1 MNNLLSVLEWE
12 KIKQQF
18 IHFAKTDLGIHKINN
33 SKWINDSNVLINQL
47 NLVQDAYK
55 EMLVNISPE
64 FLGVSDISHIL
75 KSARILKTL
84 SVSELYIVKK
94 YLFGIMELS
103 LFYNKRL
110 SDMDYLGCFFSQ
122 LPDVKNI
129 YNQLD
134 KFIDNEGQV
143 KEDASPILYNLYK
156 KKRSIEKMIND
167 QLIQFIDK
175 NRQYLA
181 STAIVYRN
189 NRACVQV
196 LLTYKNHFNGIIHA
210 QSSSGQTIYLEPQQ
224 LVNLNNGYERN
235 NADISQEIEELSI
248 LLTKLLGTEYEIL
261 FSSLDIV
268 AEIDFAFLK
277 AAWMIENDGCLAN
290 INSSSNINIIKAGHP
305 LISRKE
311 LVTNNFKIDSTRMI
325 LITGPNTGGKSVF
338 LKTMA
343 LVVMMSY
350 FGYPILCQEAD
361 LGYISNVLIDL
372 GDQQSINDS
381 LSTFSAHLKQIDY
394 ILKNVNA
401 SSLVI
406 LDEIGS
412 ATDPSEGSALAI
424 AIMEKLLQVNS
435 ISIITTHYQQLK
447 TFGHNQKQILMAS
460 MEFDQNTLLP
470 TYHFLPGI
478 AGQSYALDIAKSLKL
493 DKQIIERALVIKKE
507 NQSFDQ
513 VKMEE
518 LEKKLNHTHQLE
530 KELLD
535 NQLEIERL
543 KSEYSNK
550 LQEFENSK
558 SEILEKYRD
567 QLFVNSQ
574 KLLKEGQ
581 LLIEDIKN
589 SQTVENIYSKEK
601 QLQELVNDFMSE
613 TYSKEKEQ
621 QIINVGDSVKII
633 STNQLGI
640 VVKLDKKKAVVLVN
654 NFEVRVDL
662 ENIILSKMVV
672 KKSKKEVKKSISLQT
687 VSNFNSECMLVGLR
701 YEEAKLQLLAYIDQC
716 IINRLNT
723 GRIVHG
729 HGSGVLR
736 EMVHNVL
743 RRQKNVESFNL
754 AMPQEGG
761 SGVTIVVFK

>member
-12 KIKQQF
+12 QVKQQF
-18 IHFAKTDLGIHKINN
+18 IFFAKTDLGINKINN
-33 SKWINDSNVLINQL
+33 SHWINDHNQLIKQL
-47 NLVQDAYK
+47 NLVEDAYK
-55 EMLVNISPE
+55 EMMVNISPE
-64 FLGVSDISHIL
+64 FLGISDISKIL
-75 KSARILKTL
+75 KAVKILKTL
-84 SVSELYIVKK
+84 SVNELYIIKK
-94 YLFGIMELS
+94 YLLGILELIR
-103 LFYNKRL
+103 FYNQRL
-110 SDMDYLGCFFSQ
+110 SDMNYLGQFFTK
-122 LPDVKNI
+122 LPDVKNLCS
-129 YNQLD
+129 QLD
-134 KFIDNEGQV
+134 KFIDNDGNV
-143 KEDASPILYNLYK
+143 KEDACPTLYNLYQK
-156 KKRSIEKMIND
+156 KLSIEKKIND
-167 QLIQFIDK
+167 QLVQFIDK

-181 STAIVYRN
+181 SNTVVYRN

-224 LVNLNNGYERN
+224 LVNLNNSYERN
-235 NADISQEIEELSI
+235 NADISQEIEK
-248 LLTKLLGTEYEIL
+248 LLISFTKLLNVEYEML
-261 FSSLDIV
+261 FSSLEIV

-277 AAWMIENDGCLAN
+277 AAWMIDNNGSLAN
-290 INSSSNINIIKAGHP
+290 INTSNNINIIKAGHP
-305 LISRKE
+305 LINKKE
-311 LVTNNFKIDSTRMI
+311 LVTNNFKIDNMRMV

-338 LKTMA
+338 LKTIA

-361 LGYISNVLIDL
+361 LGYISNILIDL

-394 ILKNVNA
+394 ILKNVNC

-424 AIMEKLLQVNS
+424 AIMEKLLEVNS

-470 TYHFLPGI
+470 SYHFLPGI
-478 AGQSYALDIAKSLKL
+478 AGQSYALDIARSLKL
-493 DKQIIERALVIKKE
+493 NNQIIERALRIKKE

-513 VKMEE
+513 AKMEE
-518 LEKKLNHTHQLE
+518 LEKKLNNIHQLE
-530 KELLD
+530 KELLE
-535 NQLEIERL
+535 NQLEIEHL
-543 KSEYSNK
+543 KADYSNK
-550 LQEFENSK
+550 LQTLENSK

-567 QLFVNSQ
+567 QLFINSQ

-589 SQTVENIYSKEK
+589 SQTLENIHSKEK
-601 QLQELVNDFMSE
+601 QLQQLINDFINDTYASE
-613 TYSKEKEQ
+613 KEKQ
-621 QIINVGDSVKII
+621 TINVGDSVKII
-633 STNQLGI
+633 STNQLGV

-654 NFEVRVDL
+654 NFEVKVDL
-662 ENIILSKMVV
+662 ENIILSKRVVKTAKKQV
-672 KKSKKEVKKSISLQT
+672 KKSVSLHT
-687 VSNFNSECMLVGLR
+687 VSSFNSECMLVGLR
-701 YEEAKLQLLAYIDQC
+701 YEEAKLQLLTYIDQC

-736 EMVHNVL
+736 EMVHKVL
-743 RRQKNVESFNL
+743 SKQKNVESFNL
-754 AMPQEGG
+754 ALPQEGG
-761 SGVTIVVFK
+761 SGVTVVVFK